1 MEPEETFVPSLPM
14 PFANRPTRV
23 LIQELADHSLCEHID
38 HSGPRLGLRGVI
50 VIVRHG
56 ATV

>member
-1 MEPEETFVPSLPM
+1 M